1 MRPDPGLA
9 GGGRGVTGTVAGMAT
24 RPATPVP
31 GRGDTGPPGD
41 RVDAASGPTA
51 ATAGSDAW
59 ARGPR
64 PIHVT
69 LALLAV
75 VALPLV
81 VALVVLHSPRWYPI
95 GDLAQTELRVREVG
109 TADTPLVGLAGRIGP
124 PEDPGSHPGPLG
136 FYALTPVY
144 RLLGSTPFALQV
156 SSAALGLLAAG
167 LAIGI
172 ARRRGGWL
180 FALGTAAVLA
190 VLVRSLGPRVLTEPW
205 NPYIPVLWWVVVL
218 LSVWSV
224 WCDDDALL
232 PVAVGAACLASQTH
246 VPYAGLVAVVLGA
259 TALRL
264 AWRAVRARRGAEG
277 VQMPS
282 GVAVAVAV
290 AVGVVAWIP
299 PLVDEL
305 TGDPGN
311 ITVIVRYFLGGEGEA
326 VGLGSGGSLW
336 LSRLDPLTLLTGTL
350 DGPVA
355 GNRVLGALFV
365 LVWVAAAVLAWRRGH
380 TALLRLHQVAGLAAL
395 AGLASMSRIYGALH
409 YYLVLWAWSTTA
421 VAVLAVVATGAR
433 ALGVAA
439 PDRRLVRAAGGAET
453 SRVADASGAGPAVDA
468 DGVADP
474 AGARRGGSP
483 TPAGAARPAPG
494 GSVRPAG
501 PARAAAAVGVVVLVV
516 AAAAGVVGARG
527 ATQSSSVHSE
537 TLAEVTPPTVAA
549 LESGEVPGGG
559 EGPYEVRA
567 DDPYVIGVQAYG
579 LFTELRREGIDAR
592 LPARLE
598 STAGDHVVGP
608 DEQVP
613 VIVVATGP
621 RVEDWRARP
630 AAVEVA
636 SADPRSPEEAARQEE
651 LFGRVQRR
659 LREEGRADQADM
671 VEQNLLVVAVDGEV
685 PSDVR
690 DDLDEIIDLGA
701 PTGVFVAP
709 AGAP

>member
-1 MRPDPGLA
+1 MATGGSGA
-9 GGGRGVTGTVAGMAT
+9 GGR
-24 RPATPVP
+24 
-31 GRGDTGPPGD
+31 
-41 RVDAASGPTA
+41 S
-51 ATAGSDAW
+51 
-59 ARGPR
+59 PR
-64 PIHVT
+64 PILVT
-69 LALLAV
+69 LGLLAV
-75 VALPLV
+75 VAIPLV
-81 VALVVLHSPRWYPI
+81 VALVVLQSPRWYPI
-95 GDLAQTELRVREVG
+95 GDLAQTELRVGEVG

-124 PEDPGSHPGPLG
+124 PEDPGSHPGPLS
-136 FYALTPVY
+136 FYALAPVY
-144 RLLGSTPFALQV
+144 RLLGSSPFALQAA
-156 SSAALGLLAAG
+156 SAVLSLLAVG

-246 VPYAGLVAVVLGA
+246 VPYAGLVAVILGA

-277 VQMPS
+277 VRMPS
-282 GVAVAVAV
+282 GIAVAVAV

-299 PLVDEL
+299 PLIDEM

-311 ITVIVRYFLGGEGEA
+311 ITVIVRYFLGGEGEP

-355 GNRVLGALFV
+355 GNRVLGGLFV
-365 LVWVAAAVLAWRRGH
+365 LVWVAAAVLAWRRRD

-439 PDRRLVRAAGGAET
+439 PGRGRARVADGHEAGSAGAGGHDAGP
-453 SRVADASGAGPAVDA
+453 VGDASGAGPTVDA
-468 DGVADP
+468 TADP
-474 AGARRGGSP
+474 GGAS
-483 TPAGAARPAPG
+483 PG
-494 GSVRPAG
+494 GA
-501 PARAAAAVGVVVLVV
+501 PARAGAGTTRTASSRPTGRARTAAAVGVVVLVV
-516 AAAAGVVGARG
+516 ASAAGAVQALD
-527 ATQSSSVHSE
+527 ATQSSSVYSE

-549 LESGEVPGGG
+549 LEAGEVPGGG

-621 RVEDWRARP
+621 RVDEWRARP
-630 AAVEVA
+630 EAVEVA
-636 SADPRSPEEAARQEE
+636 SADPRSPEEVARQEE
-651 LFGRVQRR
+651 LFDRVQRR

-709 AGAP
+709 AGTP